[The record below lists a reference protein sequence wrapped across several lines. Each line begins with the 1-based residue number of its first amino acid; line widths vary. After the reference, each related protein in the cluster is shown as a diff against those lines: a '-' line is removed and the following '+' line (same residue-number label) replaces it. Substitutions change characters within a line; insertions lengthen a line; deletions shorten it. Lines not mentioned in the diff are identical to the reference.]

1 MKLKGYFAVVVL
13 LAAGS
18 AFGQE
23 ANSKLYIPPAAPEKT
38 VEDGTKVV
46 TTSGGTFDYLLG
58 AELMKNAV
66 PLSLTTD
73 SQHADYTVRWGITQ
87 EPHYGGFDVYTAS
100 VSLVDAKNQIIW
112 SGVTTKRT
120 QRDCADAIA
129 KQLKNA
135 IKRKK

>member
-1 MKLKGYFAVVVL
+1 MKLRVYFAVAVL
-13 LAAGS
+13 LAAGAS
-18 AFGQE
+18 FAQQ

-46 TTSGGTFDYLLG
+46 TTSGGTFDSLLG

-73 SQHADYTVRWGITQ
+73 SQQADYTLRWGVTQ

-112 SGVTTKRT
+112 SGVATKRT

-135 IKRKK
+135 IKHKK

>member
-1 MKLKGYFAVVVL
+1 
-13 LAAGS
+13 
-18 AFGQE
+18 
-23 ANSKLYIPPAAPEKT
+23 
-38 VEDGTKVV
+38 
-46 TTSGGTFDYLLG
+46 
-58 AELMKNAV
+58 MKNAV

-73 SQHADYTVRWGITQ
+73 SQQADYTLRWGVTQ

-112 SGVTTKRT
+112 SGVATKRT